1 MSNTTRAMSEP
12 NGCVNVLNPYDAEV
26 SVLACSTLT
35 VMCPDAAMLALT
47 VTVAEYSAPAPA
59 ETIFE
64 LGTA

>member
-1 MSNTTRAMSEP
+1 
-12 NGCVNVLNPYDAEV
+12 VDVLNPYDAEV
-26 SVLACSTLT
+26 SVLACSTFT
-35 VMCPDAAMLALT
+35 VMCPEVAMLALT